1 MKIGKKLMFSFSLIL
16 ALTLI
21 VGTIGWYQMTS
32 INQSYQD
39 MLNDRVQKIQ
49 WVKDLKYLAAD
60 QAKSVRGYLI
70 TGDTEQLDIYQ
81 RDREAFAETWQ
92 MMHSSF
98 VSEQSIALSEE
109 LRVQETQY
117 ADVVAQIAAFKAAGN
132 NEMYIRLV
140 QEQCLPIAAELAATA
155 ERLENHQQQQLIES
169 QKATS
174 AGVDQVKQVLLFALL
189 AALAVGVGLAIVIT
203 RMISK
208 PVIAVSEAAG
218 RIASGD
224 LTGPDVELRGK
235 DEIAEMGASFNGMKQ
250 QLTAL
255 MAAIHHNAQEVS
267 GASRDL
273 SSGSEQAAAG
283 SGAIAEAIQSISE
296 SASTQVERIKHN
308 QAAMQESVESL
319 QRIAH
324 SASIT
329 AESSA
334 DAMSRAEQGGQLLD
348 QTVGQMERIR
358 ENMTHQSEIMNR
370 LGEQSQRINQ
380 ITVFIKELA
389 AQTNLLSLN
398 ASIEAARAGEHGR
411 GFAVVASEVKK
422 LAEQSG
428 EASGRVAAEI
438 QQMVDG
444 IQEAMEEMSHGVVQ
458 MQEGAESMGATGE
471 AFAAVR
477 EAIATVA
484 EQAQE
489 VSAATEEISAMTEQ
503 ILSAEQELVVLSGA
517 ISDESQSVAAVCE
530 EQLASSEEMSA
541 SAETM
546 SHMAQH
552 LMGEI
557 GKFRFEDQS
566 ETPSGDAPAAG
577 EDDAPVYGK
586 LAAVS

>member
-1 MKIGKKLMFSFSLIL
+1 MNIGKKLMISFSIIL
-16 ALTLI
+16 GLTLI

-32 INQSYQD
+32 LNQTYQD

-49 WVKDLKYLAAD
+49 LVKDLKYLAAD

-70 TGDTEQLDIYQ
+70 TGNMGELENYEK
-81 RDREAFAETWQ
+81 DRQAFGETWE
-92 MMHSSF
+92 MMHLSF
-98 VSEQSIALSEE
+98 ESDQSIALSNE
-109 LRVQETQY
+109 LRAQEGEY
-117 ADVVAQIAAFKAAGN
+117 AGVVAEIASLKAAGN
-132 NEMYIRLV
+132 DAMYIQLV
-140 QEQCLPIAAELAATA
+140 EEKCLPLAAALAETA
-155 ERLENHQQQQLIES
+155 ERLENHQQQQLEQS
-169 QKATS
+169 QVATTAS
-174 AGVDQVKQVLLFALL
+174 VEKVKQLLLFTIL
-189 AALAVGVGLAIVIT
+189 AALAVGVGLALVIT

-208 PVIAVSEAAG
+208 PVVAVSQAAG

-224 LTGPDVELRGK
+224 LTGPDIALRGR
-235 DEIAEMGASFNGMKQ
+235 DEIAVMASSFNAMKQ
-250 QLTAL
+250 QLSEL
-255 MAAIHHNAQEVS
+255 MATIHHNAHEVS

-283 SGAIAEAIQSISE
+283 SGAIAEAVQAISE

-329 AESSA
+329 AESSTA
-334 DAMSRAEQGGQLLD
+334 AMSRADEGGQLLD
-348 QTVGQMERIR
+348 QTVGQIERIR

-370 LGEQSQRINQ
+370 LSVQSQRIDQ

-444 IQEAMEEMSHGVVQ
+444 IQEAMEEMTHGMVQ
-458 MQEGAESMGATGE
+458 MQEGAESMVATGE
-471 AFAAVR
+471 AFGAVR
-477 EAIATVA
+477 EAIATFA

-503 ILSAEQELVVLSGA
+503 ILTAEQELVVLSGT

-552 LMGEI
+552 LMEEI
-557 GKFRFEDQS
+557 GKFRFEEQNRS
-566 ETPSGDAPAAG
+566 ATGIATALG
-577 EDDAPVYGK
+577 EDDAPSYGT